1 MSSSIMSLLSV
12 TITWSII
19 TTQLTGLSGANNQM
33 RQAGPVRLHR
43 CGRQVGENGL
53 RADDLSDMI
62 ARDSSR
68 GHCSRNRK
76 NGSTSPTDPMDSC
89 RTTSGIPGDEA
100 VVKLEVLQLRESQQ
114 GVPHSRIERQPL
126 NIQSLEVS
134 VKIECRATSPMTS
147 VLYCIKE
154 PNVPDLWQT
163 RSIQLSWLIPETSS
177 SRSKVWYWRSNG
189 KEIDQNKWQTREIR
203 CNWQAAHNTQHA
215 AQTSTGTMSRLNMGK
230 GYFVPMT
237 YYMIHQLP
245 SIYSDSIRG
254 LKRPV
259 VGWFNGSHQT
269 TIWSK
274 SNTSQQLSGI
284 EKDEDVNA
292 R

>member
-89 RTTSGIPGDEA
+89 HTTSGIPGDEA

-134 VKIECRATSPMTS
+134 CIVEGMGPKITAQDRTKGIKGPADSLSSRTAVRCR
-147 VLYCIKE
+147 
-154 PNVPDLWQT
+154 WQT

-203 CNWQAAHNTQHA
+203 CNWQAVHNTQHA
-215 AQTSTGTMSRLNMGK
+215 AQTSTGTMSR
-230 GYFVPMT
+230 
-237 YYMIHQLP
+237 
-245 SIYSDSIRG
+245 
-254 LKRPV
+254 
-259 VGWFNGSHQT
+259 
-269 TIWSK
+269 
-274 SNTSQQLSGI
+274 
-284 EKDEDVNA
+284 
-292 R
+292 